1 MNKNIIKKIENI
13 AQHKDEEEEAKYY
26 EKYYNI
32 FEETFNILRTKKV
45 LLYGGVAIN
54 ELLPPNLQFYKT
66 TALPDIDVLTTNGE
80 KLAKTIVK
88 YFHKKGF
95 SNITTSQS
103 EALHPGTY
111 KVYVDSL
118 QILDITDI
126 PKNVYTRLVKNSVL
140 IKRLQLKAVDPQFLR
155 MTLHLIL
162 AKGDAT
168 TVHRW
173 GKVLERLTL
182 FYKHFPPKVC
192 NTIYASKTANKTS
205 ASKATKAKN
214 HTIPEDLTDKIYTI
228 LKDTDY
234 ILFGLHEV
242 EILLDKHIKTNV
254 LPSSIQILVKEQNLK
269 EIATSFVNKISAH
282 NDLYTP
288 HLKISEV
295 YKEDSLIPDHIF
307 IYYKKQQLLSIFNAN
322 VCYGYNIYNNLRIA
336 SIHTII
342 FMYLC
347 MLLTPYKHFHNLN
360 SLECLVNILT
370 LKQSKLRTTTKKLF
384 QDVVSKCYGEN
395 IGLVTLRKNRLLRLA
410 SQK

>member
-26 EKYYNI
+26 EKYYDL
-32 FEETFNILRTKKV
+32 FEETYSILRKKKV

-54 ELLPPNLQFYKT
+54 ELLPPELQFYKT

-95 SNITTSQS
+95 SNITTSHS

-126 PKNVYTRLVKNSVL
+126 PKHVYKRLDTNSVL

-182 FYKHFPPKVC
+182 FYKNFPPKVC
-192 NTIYASKTANKTS
+192 NTIYTSNKSKDLNNTSKEVAN
-205 ASKATKAKN
+205 
-214 HTIPEDLTDKIYTI
+214 IVPEDLTNKIYSI

-242 EILLDKHIKTNV
+242 ELLLEKHIKTNI
-254 LPSSIQILVKEQNLK
+254 LPSPIQILVKEQNLK
-269 EIATSFVNKISAH
+269 DIAISFVNKIAAH
-282 NDLYTP
+282 DDLYTS

-295 YKEDSLIPDHIF
+295 YKEDTLIPDHIF
-307 IYYKKQQLLSIFNAN
+307 IYYKKQQLLSIFHAN
-322 VCYGYNIYNNLRIA
+322 VCYGYNNYGDLKIA

-347 MLLTPYKHFHNLN
+347 ILLTPYRHFHNFN
-360 SLECLVNILT
+360 SLECLVNILA
-370 LKQSKLRTTTKKLF
+370 LKQSKLRNTKKKLF
-384 QDVVSKCYGEN
+384 QDVVSQCYGEN